1 MRGSAPPTSRRPA
14 GHGHRVSRRVA
25 RPIPPAWKEGI
36 TSSLSRPGEDHVS
49 RMQQVIEAL
58 EAERADLQERL
69 AWLDHQIKE
78 FRERHGDARATPP
91 PRSVRRAT
99 ARRASTRRDT
109 ARQRKG
115 DIAGRIVDYL
125 KDHPQS
131 TAGDVAKAL
140 NANRNTTATRLSQMA
155 KTGEIT

>member
-1 MRGSAPPTSRRPA
+1 
-14 GHGHRVSRRVA
+14 
-25 RPIPPAWKEGI
+25 
-36 TSSLSRPGEDHVS
+36 VS

-69 AWLDHQIKE
+69 AWLDYQIEE

-91 PRSVRRAT
+91 RRSVRRAT
-99 ARRASTRRDT
+99 ARRASTRRAT

-115 DIAGRIVDYL
+115 DVAGRIIDYL

-155 KTGEIT
+155 KTGEITKAPKGYTLK

>member
-1 MRGSAPPTSRRPA
+1 
-14 GHGHRVSRRVA
+14 
-25 RPIPPAWKEGI
+25 
-36 TSSLSRPGEDHVS
+36 VS
-49 RMQQVIEAL
+49 RMQQVIDAL

-91 PRSVRRAT
+91 RRSVRRAT
-99 ARRASTRRDT
+99 ARRASTRRAT

-140 NANRNTTATRLSQMA
+140 NANRNTTATRLSQMT
-155 KTGEIT
+155 KTDEITKAPKGYTVK